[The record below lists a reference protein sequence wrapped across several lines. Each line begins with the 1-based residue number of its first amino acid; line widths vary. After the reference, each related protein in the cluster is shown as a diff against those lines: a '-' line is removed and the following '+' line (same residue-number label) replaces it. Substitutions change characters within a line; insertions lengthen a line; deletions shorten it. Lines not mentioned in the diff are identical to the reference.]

1 MELLRLHRFKKISV
15 IFLFIT
21 VILLFLNF
29 ELLYASDAKESESN
43 LTEVKNT
50 QDSEDSSK
58 KPESLDDGA
67 SSEAIGLLHSSDF
80 DSFIQE
86 KELNNKDDPEKSS
99 EKHSTIKLMEEAPP
113 ALDLEEI
120 PRLDNDINTNE
131 KKEEQKSESENK
143 DSDLHLKT
151 ISTPINQEQVSTSTS
166 SSGSSSNSSSDSSA
180 AVSSSASTLESA
192 PDSFSSSVQTST
204 FNHASSSNQADEE
217 IKLDHEESELKTLS
231 QDSQESYSSTSQ
243 RGLRGYKEEIHPELS
258 SVGPD
263 SDSGS
268 KPPAGSASAS
278 NLASTSN
285 SGSGLLLPGT
295 SEASSDEVE
304 LQLLLKSSTYNL
316 PTVDSASEEEKNT
329 TDTEAKTNTN
339 SESSYSSQTDD
350 ETELKPQNSS
360 QSEEEDG
367 ESKKLKSE
375 MQAEESEFSSDFE
388 NNVEFPDD
396 NSKASSSSA
405 KSGSTTSST
414 GSNTK
419 DEEIAITFEK
429 PEIQEVS
436 TQVENLTKP
445 QETNTSYKYV
455 SVATQT
461 DPIKTSR
468 RSGSSKRRARKI
480 MTKKGLSL
488 LIKEFNTSKTKK
500 KITFLKKLFSRIS
513 NDDVNLISTLISREI
528 ANREKNHVLRR
539 ALSSNIPEKPLLG
552 REWIQREKSK
562 KQTS

>member
-15 IFLFIT
+15 IFLFII
-21 VILLFLNF
+21 VILLFLNL
-29 ELLYASDAKESESN
+29 ELLYASDIKENESDI
-43 LTEVKNT
+43 TDVKNT
-50 QDSEDSSK
+50 QDNEESSK
-58 KPESLDDGA
+58 KPESLDDGS

-86 KELNNKDDPEKSS
+86 KELNNKDNPEKPS

-131 KKEEQKSESENK
+131 KKEEQKSESGHK
-143 DSDLHLKT
+143 DSDLHLKI

-192 PDSFSSSVQTST
+192 PNSFSSSVQTST
-204 FNHASSSNQADEE
+204 FNHPSASNQADEE

-243 RGLRGYKEEIHPELS
+243 RGLRGYKEETHPEFS
-258 SVGPD
+258 SGPD

-304 LQLLLKSSTYNL
+304 LQLLLKSSTDNL
-316 PTVDSASEEEKNT
+316 PAVDSASEEEKNT

-468 RSGSSKRRARKI
+468 RTGSSKRRARKV

-500 KITFLKKLFSRIS
+500 KITFFKKLFSRIS